1 MELYITAR
9 FGRPITGQSCKQA
22 LFCFLCALCWF
33 MRLIV
38 GLVQKKTTKTKTKH
52 HDDIW
57 REKGLVHDV
66 FLFCTPIFSCLRG
79 KGVTIYD
86 TIRYCCGSD

>member
-9 FGRPITGQSCKQA
+9 LIGRPITGQSCKQA

-66 FLFCTPIFSCLRG
+66 VFLFCTPIFSFERERG
-79 KGVTIYD
+79 HNI
-86 TIRYCCGSD
+86 